1 MPGRRKQRV
10 ASQIR
15 FEIADLLERRT
26 EDPRLRGLSVT
37 GVEISPDLHQAF
49 IYVSALSGQEGS
61 QEALAGLKHASG
73 FFRHELAERLDLRI
87 VPELIF
93 RWDASLETGERI
105 SHILDELAK
114 SDDHT

>member
-15 FEIADLLERRT
+15 FEIAALLERRI

-73 FFRHELAERLDLRI
+73 YFRHELAERLDLRI

>member
-37 GVEISPDLHQAF
+37 DVEVTPDLHQAF
-49 IYVSALSGQEGS
+49 IYVSALSGKEGS
-61 QEALAGLKHASG
+61 QSALAGLRHAAG
-73 FFRHELAERLDLRI
+73 FFRHELAGRLDLRV

-114 SDDHT
+114 SNDDT

>member
-15 FEIADLLERRT
+15 FEIAALLERRI

-73 FFRHELAERLDLRI
+73 YFRHELAERLHLRI
-87 VPELIF
+87 VPELFF

>member
-10 ASQIR
+10 ANQIR
-15 FEIADLLERRT
+15 FEIAELLERRI
-26 EDPRLRGLSVT
+26 EDPRLRGLSIT
-37 GVEISPDLHQAF
+37 SVEVSPDLHQAF
-49 IYVSALSGQEGS
+49 IYVSALSGKEGS
-61 QEALAGLKHASG
+61 QAALSGLKHASG
-73 FFRHELAERLDLRI
+73 FFRHELAGRLDLRV

-114 SDDHT
+114 SNDDA